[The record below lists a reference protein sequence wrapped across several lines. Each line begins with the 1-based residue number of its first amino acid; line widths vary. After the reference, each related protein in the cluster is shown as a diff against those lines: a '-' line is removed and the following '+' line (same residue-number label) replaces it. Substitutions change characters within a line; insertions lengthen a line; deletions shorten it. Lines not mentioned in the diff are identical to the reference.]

1 MDQKSKL
8 PSYEVGGVK
17 GGWSEIT
24 TVLDEDGKLIPEIED
39 ALWGLW
45 GLRAISY
52 QQVDRIINEIGLV
65 VQNSKDGNVDWESAP
80 TLNMAFDEYSSRLR
94 GLEKIKEWSV
104 EKLRQLHTRLLESQK
119 GALEMHSKAEEAL
132 RKKTE
137 EKRKEAK
144 EKKDRLV
151 GFTYISRTN
160 FEGMGSEN
168 TVTYIGNGERVW
180 VRNLNA
186 KEMGKINISGFDAD
200 DFVAVVDKDANTVLV
215 NIKDLDSNFSKE

>member
-132 RKKTE
+132 RKTIARFITRFHYIEESLKKKNKTLNTASLSE
-137 EKRKEAK
+137 MEK
-144 EKKDRLV
+144 L
-151 GFTYISRTN
+151 
-160 FEGMGSEN
+160 
-168 TVTYIGNGERVW
+168 W
-180 VRNLNA
+180 
-186 KEMGKINISGFDAD
+186 
-200 DFVAVVDKDANTVLV
+200 
-215 NIKDLDSNFSKE
+215 SKV